1 MTKQTTKKPT
11 GSTTTATEKAAA
23 KPRETTIGKV
33 IALLKRKDGAT
44 LDEIIEATG
53 WLPHTSRAALT
64 GLKKKGAHDRARQ
77 AGRKGLLP
85 HHQERVIMARLED
98 QLAKLDTMVKGDLKE
113 RWAKLTGRPVPQ
125 VSAKL
130 LRMAL
135 AHEIQAKALRGLSR
149 KTRQR
154 LDQAA
159 TAKTETK
166 DVRAGM
172 RLAREFGGK
181 VHVVTIG
188 DAGEILW
195 NEREWRSLSEVARAI
210 TGTRWSGPA
219 FFGLR
224 QKRKAA

>member
-1 MTKQTTKKPT
+1 
-11 GSTTTATEKAAA
+11 
-23 KPRETTIGKV
+23 
-33 IALLKRKDGAT
+33 
-44 LDEIIEATG
+44 
-53 WLPHTSRAALT
+53 
-64 GLKKKGAHDRARQ
+64 
-77 AGRKGLLP
+77 
-85 HHQERVIMARLED
+85 MARLED
-98 QLAKLDTMVKGDLKE
+98 QLAKLDTMAKGDLKD

-135 AHEIQAKALRGLSR
+135 AYEIQVKALRGLSR

-154 LDQAA
+154 LDQIA